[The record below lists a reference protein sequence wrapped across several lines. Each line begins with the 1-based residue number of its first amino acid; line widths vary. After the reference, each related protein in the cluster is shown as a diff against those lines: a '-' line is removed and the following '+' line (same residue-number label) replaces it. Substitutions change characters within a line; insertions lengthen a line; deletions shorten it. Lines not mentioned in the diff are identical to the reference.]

1 MLDLQLQ
8 NPSDLLS
15 FSTKWKNIQN
25 KELIQYEDIPKKI
38 DSLEMVE
45 SSTKKQYHLI
55 GTFNWR

>member
-25 KELIQYEDIPKKI
+25 KELIQYEDIPKKRQFRNGWI
-38 DSLEMVE
+38 QHQEAIPPYWD
-45 SSTKKQYHLI
+45 I
-55 GTFNWR
+55 